1 MSLGGSKS
9 KQTSQSQESF
19 NRTTTPTAPGFI
31 TNPIQGIA
39 TRVSE
44 QLANDTP
51 FVAGPSALQQQAFSQ
66 ASNLQPSQNYGA
78 ATGMGLLGS
87 FMPSER
93 ASAATFSREGLN
105 ERMNPFLDQVMGA
118 FTADNDVQSARAR
131 AQARAMQSVNGGA
144 FNSTNAF
151 STAQLEDALSRARGA
166 GIAGIQ
172 SDAYRT
178 ALGSLDADNARQT
191 AVSQFN
197 ANQSQAD
204 LQRLLSGAGLVA
216 NVGQAQGADQ
226 RANIGLVAGL
236 GEQQRGIENAQLQAD
251 TARDMALAQILATL
265 TGTGAVVG
273 QNQTGTGHSS
283 GTQTGRQSGWSVGI
297 NDIAK
302 AAAMAG
308 QFSDRRLKTDIEP
321 VRTDG
326 KGRQWYCYRYVWDE
340 PGTVREGVMAQ
351 EVAATDPQAVSTH
364 ESGFLMVDYG
374 KLEAA

>member
-1 MSLGGSKS
+1 MSKPKS
-9 KQTSQSQESF
+9 ETKQSQQQSF
-19 NRTTTPTAPGFI
+19 NQTTTPNAPAQI
-31 TNPIQGIA
+31 TSPIFGIA
-39 TRVSE
+39 ERVNE
-44 QLANDTP
+44 QLGSDQP
-51 FVAGPSALQQQAFSQ
+51 FVAGASPLQQQAFSQ

-105 ERMNPFLDQVMGA
+105 ERMNPFLDQVLGA

-197 ANQSQAD
+197 AGQSQAD

-216 NVGQAQGADQ
+216 NIGQARGADE
-226 RANIGLVAGL
+226 RANIGLVADL
-236 GEQQRGIENAQLQAD
+236 GAEQRNIDNAQNQQEVARLAALQS
-251 TARDMALAQILATL
+251 ILSGL
-265 TGTGAVVG
+265 PLGAVVG
-273 QNQTGTGHSS
+273 QTSS
-283 GTQTGRQSGWSVGI
+283 GTSQSSGTSSSTQSPGLLQTVGGLAMGLGGLGWSPFGASVG
-297 NDIAK
+297 K
-302 AAAMAG
+302 
-308 QFSDRRLKTDIEP
+308 
-321 VRTDG
+321 
-326 KGRQWYCYRYVWDE
+326 
-340 PGTVREGVMAQ
+340 
-351 EVAATDPQAVSTH
+351 
-364 ESGFLMVDYG
+364 
-374 KLEAA
+374 